1 MQLFEANRGQFLK
14 IFETHQFKGLIS
26 FTDILKICS
35 SLKIFPDL
43 VDSQEV
49 QKIFSSVSSGNF
61 YKITYLEFEDFL
73 RALSLKVFGRGGDF
87 GDSFEIFLSHIRIY
101 ALKAYGIEVKVYL
114 SKRRSLSKHL
124 KSNKQLSLSSIKN
137 KSAVKAPETTRNM
150 TSKKNLLDLVN
161 PGIVRLKKKKL
172 KKFKENLQGVKV
184 SGQEKVKLALSE
196 LKKVDL
202 GKKILAS
209 RKLDWCQEIVGVGR
223 GRTLLVKMYFHLWK
237 LRV

>member
-73 RALSLKVFGRGGDF
+73 KTLTVKVFGHGGDF
-87 GDSFEIFLSHIRIY
+87 ADSFEIFLSHIRIY
-101 ALKAYGIEVKVYL
+101 ALKAYGIEIKVYL

-137 KSAVKAPETTRNM
+137 KSAAKVSETTRNLN
-150 TSKKNLLDLVN
+150 SKKNLLDLMN
-161 PGIVRLKKKKL
+161 PGIVRLKKKKF
-172 KKFKENLQGVKV
+172 KKLKENLQG
-184 SGQEKVKLALSE
+184 
-196 LKKVDL
+196 
-202 GKKILAS
+202 
-209 RKLDWCQEIVGVGR
+209 
-223 GRTLLVKMYFHLWK
+223 
-237 LRV
+237 